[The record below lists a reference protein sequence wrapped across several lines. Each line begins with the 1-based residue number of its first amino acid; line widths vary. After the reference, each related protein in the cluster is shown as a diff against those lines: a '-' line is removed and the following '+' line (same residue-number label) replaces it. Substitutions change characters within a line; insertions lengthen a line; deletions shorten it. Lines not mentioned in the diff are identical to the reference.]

1 MAQVMA
7 IARDPRLQW
16 CRSWADSITET
27 EIDATKVI
35 LIFLREVGW
44 DYVQEYEIKSIGK
57 YIDFYVKAP
66 YEDGFIFFGIEC
78 KKQLSYD
85 TNATEFAG
93 YVEQAGAYARELQA
107 PVFIGPLIDSF
118 NLSDMYQGG
127 PRLTSVAAASIF
139 GGRFNVGIMGFS
151 YSYSRLGIGTSTAI
165 FTLRGSAFWKD
176 GKFNPKRVNIVT
188 TTGSKKTRTP
198 LRIYRRKK
206 HEENIAER
214 RDR

>member
-57 YIDFYVKAP
+57 FIDFYVKAP

-107 PVFIGPLIDSF
+107 PVFLGPLVDSF

-127 PRLTSVAAASIF
+127 SRLTSVAAASIF

-151 YSYSRLGIGTSTAI
+151 YRYGKEIALHNAL
-165 FTLRGSAFWKD
+165 FALRGSMFWAEE
-176 GKFNPKRVNIVT
+176 GFNPNRVNIVT
-188 TTGSKKTRTP
+188 TIGSKKTRTP
-198 LRIYRRKK
+198 LRIYKQK
-206 HEENIAER
+206 
-214 RDR
+214 

>member
-1 MAQVMA
+1 MV
-7 IARDPRLQW
+7 IARDYYLEK
-16 CRSWADSITET
+16 CRRWADSITET
-27 EIDATKVI
+27 EVEATKVV
-35 LIFLREVGW
+35 LDFLSQVGW

-78 KKQLSYD
+78 KKQLSYKSK
-85 TNATEFAG
+85 ATELAG

-107 PVFIGPLIDSF
+107 PVFIGPLVDDF
-118 NLSDMYQGG
+118 NLSDMYVGG
-127 PRLTSVAAASIF
+127 SRLSPISAANIF

-151 YSYSRLGIGTSTAI
+151 YRYLRGISPDNAI
-165 FTLRGSAFWKD
+165 FALRGNAFWKD

-198 LRIYRRKK
+198 LKIFRRKN
-206 HEENIAER
+206 HEENRAER

>member
-7 IARDPRLQW
+7 SARDYYIQG
-16 CRSWADSITET
+16 CRYWADKITET
-27 EIDATKVI
+27 EVEATKAV
-35 LIFLREVGW
+35 LDFLNQVGW
-44 DYVQEYEIKSIGK
+44 DYIQEYEIKSIGK

-78 KKQLSYD
+78 KKQLSYKSK
-85 TNATEFAG
+85 ATELAG
-93 YVEQAGAYARELQA
+93 YVEQAGSYARELQA
-107 PVFIGPLIDSF
+107 PVFIGPLVDSF
-118 NLSDMYQGG
+118 NLSDMYVGG
-127 PRLTSVAAASIF
+127 SGLSPISAANIF

-151 YSYSRLGIGTSTAI
+151 YSYLRGISPENTI
-165 FTLRGSAFWKD
+165 FSLRGSAFWKD

-198 LRIYRRKK
+198 LRIYKRKK
-206 HEENIAER
+206 HEENRAER

>member
-1 MAQVMA
+1 MEQVMA
-7 IARDPRLQW
+7 TAKDYYLQG
-16 CRSWADSITET
+16 CKNWAGKITET

-35 LIFLREVGW
+35 LDFLSQVGW
-44 DYVQEYEIKSIGK
+44 DYIQEYEIKSIGK

-66 YEDGFIFFGIEC
+66 YEDGYIFFGIEC
-78 KKQLSYD
+78 KKQLSFN
-85 TNATEFAG
+85 TNATHLAG

-118 NLSDMYQGG
+118 NLSGLSVGG
-127 PRLTSVAAASIF
+127 RYLSSIAAANLF
-139 GGRFNVGIMGFS
+139 GGRFNVGIMAFS
-151 YSYSRLGIGTSTAI
+151 YRYLRGISPDNAM
-165 FTLRGSAFWKD
+165 FALRGSAFWKD

-198 LRIYRRKK
+198 MKIYRRKK
-206 HEENIAER
+206 HEENRAER

>member
-7 IARDPRLQW
+7 TAREYYFQQCKR
-16 CRSWADSITET
+16 WAEQITET

-35 LIFLREVGW
+35 LHFLSEVGW
-44 DYVQEYEIKSIGK
+44 DFIQEYEIKSIGK

-78 KKQLSYD
+78 KKQLSYKSK
-85 TNATEFAG
+85 ATELAG
-93 YVEQAGAYARELQA
+93 YVEQAGAYARELKA
-107 PVFIGPLIDSF
+107 PVFIGPLIDHF
-118 NLSDMYQGG
+118 TLSDMYVGG
-127 PRLTSVAAASIF
+127 SRLSPISAANIF

-151 YSYSRLGIGTSTAI
+151 YNYGRQISPDNAI
-165 FTLRGSAFWKD
+165 FALRGNAFWKD
-176 GKFNPKRVNIVT
+176 GKFNPNRVNIVT
-188 TTGSKKTRTP
+188 TTGSKKIRTP

-206 HEENIAER
+206 HEENRAER

>member
-7 IARDPRLQW
+7 IARDYYLEK
-16 CRSWADSITET
+16 CRRWADSITET
-27 EIDATKVI
+27 EVEATKVV
-35 LIFLREVGW
+35 LDFLSQVGW
-44 DYVQEYEIKSIGK
+44 DYIQEYEIKSIGK

-78 KKQLSYD
+78 KKQLSYKSK
-85 TNATEFAG
+85 ATELAG
-93 YVEQAGAYARELQA
+93 YVEQAGAYARELKA
-107 PVFIGPLIDSF
+107 PVFIGPFIDNF
-118 NLSDMYQGG
+118 RLSELYHGG
-127 PRLTSVAAASIF
+127 SSLSSAAAANIF

-151 YSYSRLGIGTSTAI
+151 YAYGKGIGLNNAC
-165 FTLRGSAFWKD
+165 FVLRGNAFWND
-176 GKFNPKRVNIVT
+176 EKFNPKRVNIVT

>member
-7 IARDPRLQW
+7 IVRDHRLQW

-27 EIDATKVI
+27 EVDATKV
-35 LIFLREVGW
+35 LLHFLHQVGW

-78 KKQLSYD
+78 KKQLSYN

-93 YVEQAGAYARELQA
+93 YVEQAGAYARELQS
-107 PVFIGPLIDSF
+107 PVFIGPIIDSF
-118 NLSDMYQGG
+118 NLSDMYRGG
-127 PRLTSVAAASIF
+127 PHLTSVAAASIF
-139 GGRFNVGIMGFS
+139 GGRFNVGVMGFT
-151 YSYSRLGIGTSTAI
+151 YSYSHHGIAPSTAI

-176 GKFNPKRVNIVT
+176 GKFNPKRCLLYT
-188 TTGSKKTRTP
+188 S
-198 LRIYRRKK
+198 
-206 HEENIAER
+206 
-214 RDR
+214 

>member
-1 MAQVMA
+1 MVQVMA
-7 IARDPRLQW
+7 SARNYYLQG
-16 CRSWADSITET
+16 CKDWADRITET
-27 EIDATKVI
+27 EVDATKVI
-35 LIFLREVGW
+35 LHFLYQVGW

-78 KKQLSYD
+78 KKQLSYN

-107 PVFIGPLIDSF
+107 PVFIGPIVDSF
-118 NLSDMYQGG
+118 NLSDMYRGG
-127 PRLTSVAAASIF
+127 PHLTSVAAASIF

-151 YSYSRLGIGTSTAI
+151 YSYSQGIAPETAI

-188 TTGSKKTRTP
+188 TTGSKKTRIP

-206 HEENIAER
+206 HEENSAER